1 MNNNIHKFPKLPR
14 SLLLISLLLSYEG
27 TLRHLNAAGVGIGFE
42 PTVATCILFT
52 FLVFGP
58 LLAVCTLLTYISSA
72 WRARSCSVS
81 WLQSQVLFGWC
92 VIEQCGNSG
101 ESAVGSVWRG
111 RCCSVS
117 RLLSTIPSI
126 QISKVSINKDREQEQ
141 FIELQYQVKAFI
153 EEKNWNTS
161 LIKHFG
167 RKFKVEKILY
177 KLYQIPI
184 ICEHKGITT
193 ACSTVQTKVVGG
205 ADSSAR

>member
-1 MNNNIHKFPKLPR
+1 MNNNIHKFPKLPM
-14 SLLLISLLLSYEG
+14 SLLLISLLLSYEYSESFICCWC
-27 TLRHLNAAGVGIGFE
+27 TIGFE
-42 PTVATCILFT
+42 PTVAAQRAFC
-52 FLVFGP
+52 
-58 LLAVCTLLTYISSA
+58 LLSQYLDPSWPSCTLLTYISSA

-92 VIEQCGNSG
+92 VIEQCGNSAG

-117 RLLSTIPSI
+117 RLSTIPSI

-161 LIKHFG
+161 LVKHFG
-167 RKFKVEKILY
+167 WKFLKY
-177 KLYQIPI
+177 RRFF
-184 ICEHKGITT
+184 T
-193 ACSTVQTKVVGG
+193 SFTKFLSLVNIK
-205 ADSSAR
+205 A

>member
-27 TLRHLNAAGVGIGFE
+27 TLRHLYAAGVGIGFE

-92 VIEQCGNSG
+92 VIEQCGNSAG

-141 FIELQYQVKAFI
+141 FIELQYHVKRLLLKKKIGTQVLS
-153 EEKNWNTS
+153 NTS
-161 LIKHFG
+161 
-167 RKFKVEKILY
+167 
-177 KLYQIPI
+177 
-184 ICEHKGITT
+184 
-193 ACSTVQTKVVGG
+193 VGNF
-205 ADSSAR
+205 